1 MSRNHFVAMA
11 QSFSLIAD
19 VSARREAALAFAE
32 VASSMNSRFNYSRFM
47 EACGL

>member
-1 MSRNHFVAMA
+1 MSRKHFIAMA

-19 VSARREAALAFAE
+19 VSARKEAAIAFAE
-32 VASSMNSRFNYSRFM
+32 VASSMNSRFNYQRFM